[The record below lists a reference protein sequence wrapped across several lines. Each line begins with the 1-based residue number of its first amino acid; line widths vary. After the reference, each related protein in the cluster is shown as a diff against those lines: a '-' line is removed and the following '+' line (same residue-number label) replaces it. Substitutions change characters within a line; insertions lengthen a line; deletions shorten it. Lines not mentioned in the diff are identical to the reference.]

1 VLLLLRL
8 IQLNQ
13 LCTRSLHLAITRLPL
28 WLHQLLLLLLR
39 LLRLRRFCC
48 LRSAALHLSL
58 LRSVWL
64 IAAGGCICCCC
75 YCVGFRCIG
84 FIVAS
89 AAAAAI
95 ALASAASA
103 FVVAS
108 FAATANGVAST

>member
-1 VLLLLRL
+1 
-8 IQLNQ
+8 
-13 LCTRSLHLAITRLPL
+13 
-28 WLHQLLLLLLR
+28 LHQLLLLLLR
-39 LLRLRRFCC
+39 LLRLHRLLLFA
-48 LRSAALHLSL
+48 SAAAPFAVAFSSADRRRWLH
-58 LRSVWL
+58 R
-64 IAAGGCICCCC
+64 CCC

-84 FIVAS
+84 FVVAS